1 MNYNQLKIKR
11 RIYVEITNNNKG
23 LNQKE
28 RKLKPQP
35 KQS

>member
-11 RIYVEITNNNKG
+11 RIYVDYQQQQRFKSKG
-23 LNQKE
+23 KE
-28 RKLKPQP
+28 LKPQP